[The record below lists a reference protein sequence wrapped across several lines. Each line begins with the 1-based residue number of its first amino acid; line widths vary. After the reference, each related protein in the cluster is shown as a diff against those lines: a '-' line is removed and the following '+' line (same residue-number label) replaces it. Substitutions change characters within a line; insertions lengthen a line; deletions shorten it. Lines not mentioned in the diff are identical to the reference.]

1 MSRITGSEVANLMEA
16 YNAVYAPQINED
28 QIQEN
33 FEIWMN
39 SLVEEGYDLSKFTWE
54 EMYEEYITEIG
65 INLGGLSTKL
75 GGLAA
80 KINLG
85 GQKTAKPST
94 GVSGLSAAD
103 RAAYSAGGGNA
114 KAQQGMGMST
124 AQVIARGKTNLG
136 RMDQGKPAAAKPAP
150 AAAAKP
156 AAAPATASKPA
167 PAATPAAKAAP
178 AAAAPKKPSLASGID
193 DLKKMGDA
201 SRQRQGL
208 TQSFDPFDV
217 VLGHLIDEGYA
228 DTEEAALQIMA
239 NMSEEWREEILEA
252 DNIGSRLWNAAA
264 KGFTGYGT
272 PDNDW
277 VAKGVNMAA
286 RSTFPGMVATGARAL
301 AGAPKAISA
310 AQRTY
315 NPPTSRPAT
324 PAPATPTRPATPAS
338 NSGGSPAPARPTPT
352 ASSTVLAKQG
362 GVEGR
367 LDKSTGKFTAG
378 KFSDAESSRYSSR
391 TATQTPKTSPTS
403 TTPSTGPK
411 INQDV
416 ADLRRM
422 QSASLMR
429 QQNRNL
435 PNGKIPTSN
444 DLDAQKVAGK
454 AATPVASTGAAP
466 EVKQTAAIA
475 AAPRPIT
482 PNPSAPGAGKEDMMK
497 KQLNQHFDPFDSIL
511 EYLVA
516 EGYADTNNA
525 AIKIMANMSEEWRES
540 VLESFASRSV
550 IQQIRQQAAERDQ
563 RLKDQGKTSPA
574 PQSTSGTAPSRPG
587 GSRLIVR

>member
-1 MSRITGSEVANLMEA
+1 
-16 YNAVYAPQINED
+16 
-28 QIQEN
+28 
-33 FEIWMN
+33 
-39 SLVEEGYDLSKFTWE
+39 
-54 EMYEEYITEIG
+54 
-65 INLGGLSTKL
+65 
-75 GGLAA
+75 
-80 KINLG
+80 
-85 GQKTAKPST
+85 
-94 GVSGLSAAD
+94 
-103 RAAYSAGGGNA
+103 
-114 KAQQGMGMST
+114 
-124 AQVIARGKTNLG
+124 
-136 RMDQGKPAAAKPAP
+136 
-150 AAAAKP
+150 
-156 AAAPATASKPA
+156 
-167 PAATPAAKAAP
+167 
-178 AAAAPKKPSLASGID
+178 
-193 DLKKMGDA
+193 
-201 SRQRQGL
+201 L
-208 TQSFDPFDV
+208 TQSFDIFDV
-217 VLGHLIDEGYA
+217 IKGHLIGEGYA
-228 DTEEAALQIMA
+228 DTEQAAIQIMT
-239 NMSEEWREEILEA
+239 NMSEEWKESIIEA
-252 DNIGSRLWNAAA
+252 EQSIGSRLWNAAA

-272 PDNDW
+272 PDSDL
-277 VAKGVNMAA
+277 VSKGVNLAA
-286 RSTFPGMVATGARAL
+286 RTTGIGMLATAARGL

-310 AQRTY
+310 AAKTY

-324 PAPATPTRPATPAS
+324 PAPATPTRPATPGPGLAS
-338 NSGGSPAPARPTPT
+338 GTQPAPARPTPT

-378 KFSDAESSRYSSR
+378 KFSGAEASRYSSR

-444 DLDAQKVAGK
+444 DLK

-482 PNPSAPGAGKEDMMK
+482 PNPSAPGAGREDMMK
-497 KQLNQHFDPFDSIL
+497 KQLNQHFDPFDSIR

-540 VLESFASRSV
+540 IVESIASQKRLEELGLDKKKPLPPTPPR
-550 IQQIRQQAAERDQ
+550 
-563 RLKDQGKTSPA
+563 KPGA
-574 PQSTSGTAPSRPG
+574 PIGPVNGPG
-587 GSRLIVR
+587 GLRT